1 MHRLKEKVAIVT
13 GSSSGIG
20 KAIALRFGAEEA
32 NVVVTARRMALCEQ
46 TVAQITKNGGEAWAI
61 QTDVADERQV
71 ERLIEE
77 TVKRYGRLDILV
89 NNAGVIAG
97 GRLAETTTKEFDEV
111 MNVNLRGTFFCC
123 RAGFKQMKKQ
133 GGGIIINMS
142 SVAGVQAWAGT
153 GTYSASKHGIM
164 ALTKSLADEG
174 RPHHIRVSAICP
186 GGVADGDGNRRF
198 REDVGEQP
206 TLPAKRFEERPA
218 ARRYSRLIRIGN
230 DGRQG
235 AIDIAEKAQRAML
248 KERSQRLDV
257 LKAGGHDKGECSTPA
272 GTRPAEAP
280 A

>member
-20 KAIALRFGAEEA
+20 KAIALRFGAEGA
-32 NVVVTARRMALCEQ
+32 NVVVTARRMALCEE

-71 ERLIEE
+71 ERLIQE
-77 TVKRYGRLDILV
+77 TVTHYGRVDILV
-89 NNAGVIAG
+89 NNAGVVAG
-97 GRLAETTTKEFDEV
+97 GRRLAETTTKDFDEV

-133 GGGIIINMS
+133 GGGTIINMS

-174 RPHHIRVSAICP
+174 RPHHIKVSAICP
-186 GGVADGDGNRRF
+186 GGVADELVDASP
-198 REDVGEQP
+198 DVILRSEKIDP
-206 TLPAKRFEERPA
+206 FDVADTAIYLATLGK
-218 ARRYSRLIRIGN
+218 YSVVHQIVIDRL
-230 DGRQG
+230 G
-235 AIDIAEKAQRAML
+235 AEW
-248 KERSQRLDV
+248 
-257 LKAGGHDKGECSTPA
+257 
-272 GTRPAEAP
+272 
-280 A
+280 